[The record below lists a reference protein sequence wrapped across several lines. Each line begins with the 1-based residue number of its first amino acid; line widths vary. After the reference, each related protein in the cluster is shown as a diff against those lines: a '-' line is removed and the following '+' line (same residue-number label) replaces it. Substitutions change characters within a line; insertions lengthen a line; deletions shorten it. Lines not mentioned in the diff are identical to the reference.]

1 MKISVIIPVYNVEK
15 YLEACLKS
23 IKDQTFADYELILIN
38 DGSTDE
44 SLAIMCRYAEAD
56 ERISIISQSN
66 KGVSAARN
74 LGLSVARGDYVL
86 FVDSD
91 DTILPN
97 ALECL
102 WHHAQE
108 TDADIVL
115 GNVWMHN
122 LDGSKCKI
130 FPRPAWIDQQK
141 LMRGD
146 SLYVALIPTFSFPSV
161 VYLYFSKRSFLLE
174 NNLWMKE
181 GIVHEDELWCT
192 QVMCTSRKV
201 APLDFF
207 FYSYI
212 QREGSIMNSDNF
224 LYRIDSM
231 FIVVKEFIS
240 FIESHK
246 VDLPLDTINW
256 MYVRIFWIYQ
266 QIGNMAKQVSVE
278 GLLYFPFFRTLLKR
292 IFVSLEGQ
300 QQEICLDF
308 YKRATSMLIK
318 P

>member
-15 YLEACLKS
+15 YLEACLRS
-23 IKDQTFADYELILIN
+23 IRDQTFADYELILVD
-38 DGSTDE
+38 DGSTDN
-44 SLAIMCRYAEAD
+44 SLAIMWRYAEAD
-56 ERISIISQSN
+56 DRISIISQSN

-74 LGLSVARGDYVL
+74 LGLSVARGDYIL

-91 DTILPN
+91 DTILPD

-102 WHHAQE
+102 WHHAQD

-122 LDGSKCKI
+122 LDGSKYKI
-130 FPRPAWIDQQK
+130 FPRSVWIDQQT

-146 SLYVALIPTFSFPSV
+146 LLYAALMPTLSFPSV

-174 NNLWMKE
+174 NDLWMKE
-181 GIVHEDELWCT
+181 GIVHEDELWCME
-192 QVMCTSRKV
+192 VMCTSRKV

-207 FYSYI
+207 FYSYM
-212 QREGSIMNSDNF
+212 QREGSIMNSDNL

-231 FIVVKEFIS
+231 FIVAKEYIS
-240 FIESHK
+240 FIEIHK
-246 VDLPLDTINW
+246 ADLPLDTVNW
-256 MYVRIFWIYQ
+256 MYVRIFWLYS
-266 QIGNMAKQVSVE
+266 QIGYMAKQVPVA
-278 GLLYFPFFRTLLKR
+278 GLSYFSFFRALLRR

-308 YKRATSMLIK
+308 YKKATFMLMK
-318 P
+318 S